1 VETSWRRKDGGIID
15 VLLSTAPIVPG
26 DLSQGVVFTALD
38 ITAMKKSREA
48 QTRLATAV
56 EQAEEIIEITDVTGA
71 IQYVNPAFE
80 RTTGF
85 SQSEV
90 IGRNPNILQSG
101 EHGEAFYQDLWA
113 TIKGGKV
120 WKGRFINRTKDGAI
134 LHEDAV
140 ISPVRDSRGSIVNF
154 VAVKRDVTQEL
165 ALQQQLLHAQKMEAI
180 GILAGG
186 IAHDFNNLLQ
196 VTSGFSELLL
206 AGKDESD
213 PEYKDLM
220 KILRAARNGADL
232 VQRLLTFSRKVEPAP
247 VPLNLNRQVHDVER
261 LLRRTIPKM
270 IAIEL
275 DLSDDVSNIFADPT
289 QMEQLLMNLALNARD
304 AMPEGGI
311 LRMVTRNVTLDRDF
325 CSSYVGV
332 KPGQYVALTVSD
344 TGHGMDA
351 ETLNHIFE
359 PFYTTKELGRGTGL
373 GLAMVYGIVKQHD
386 GLIVCQSSTGEGTS
400 FHVYLPTVEAAVETT
415 AYLTQELPAFGSETL
430 LVVDDETAV
439 RELGRRFLEKAGYS
453 VLTAADGNEA
463 LTMFR
468 KERERIALVVL
479 DLIMPGMGGME
490 CLRELIKIDPAAK
503 VLVASGHADDQS
515 REQAFQLGAR
525 AFVRKPYVMTSL
537 LQQVRRALDKS

>member
-1 VETSWRRKDGGIID
+1 
-15 VLLSTAPIVPG
+15 LSSAPIVPG
-26 DLSQGVVFTALD
+26 NLSQGVVFTALD

-56 EQAEEIIEITDVTGA
+56 EQAEEMIEITDVTGA

-80 RTTGF
+80 RTTGY
-85 SQSEV
+85 SKAEV
-90 IGRNPNILQSG
+90 IGKNPRILQSG
-101 EHGEAFYQDLWA
+101 EHGEAFYKDLWK
-113 TIKGGKV
+113 TITEGKV
-120 WKGRFINRTKDGAI
+120 WKGRFINLTKDGTI
-134 LHEDAV
+134 MHEDAV
-140 ISPVRDSRGSIVNF
+140 ISPVRDSSGRIVNF

-206 AGKDESD
+206 AEKDESH
-213 PEYKDLM
+213 PEYNDLM

-247 VPLNLNRQVHDVER
+247 VPLNLNKQVREVER

-275 DLSDDVSNIFADPT
+275 ELADDISNIYADPT

-304 AMPEGGI
+304 AMPDGGT
-311 LRMVTRNVTLDRDF
+311 LRMVTRNVMLDEDF

-332 KPGQYVALTVSD
+332 KPGPYVALTISD
-344 TGHGMDA
+344 SGHGMEK

-373 GLAMVYGIVKQHD
+373 GLAMVYGIVKQHE
-386 GLIVCQSSTGEGTS
+386 GLIVCQSGAGEGTS
-400 FHVYLPTVEAAVETT
+400 FHVYLPIIQAAVETT
-415 AYLTQELPAFGSETL
+415 VFMTQELPAFGTETL
-430 LVVDDETAV
+430 LVVDDEASV
-439 RELGRRFLEKAGYS
+439 RELAARILKKAGYT
-453 VLTAADGNEA
+453 VLAAADGTEA
-463 LTMFR
+463 LTMFE
-468 KERERIALVVL
+468 KERERISLIIL

-490 CLRELIKIDPAAK
+490 CLRELMKIDSLAK
-503 VLVASGHADDQS
+503 VLVASGYADDES
-515 REQAFQLGAR
+515 KERVLELGAR
-525 AFVRKPYVMTSL
+525 GFVRKPYIVTSL
-537 LQQVRRALDKS
+537 LQQVRRVLDKT